1 MKHLFLIAITAALFA
16 APAFAAPEP
25 QAPIL
30 GEWQGLDT
38 CASPGPQPVA
48 FTVTAEQGAEDAP
61 PTYTVRV
68 SAFPG
73 QPDTYNMTATYEPNR
88 RPFFVPPT
96 MADEF
101 PARGMWHLKPRANPY
116 APRLALAVSLSGDM
130 VYGYAP
136 GVRCGREKQAFS
148 ARRTSP

>member
-1 MKHLFLIAITAALFA
+1 MKRLFLATVTAALIA
-16 APAFAAPEP
+16 APAFATMGPPAP
-25 QAPIL
+25 L
-30 GEWQGLDT
+30 VGEWQGLDT

-48 FTVTAEQGAEDAP
+48 FTVTAEQGADGQP

-73 QPDTYNMTATYEPNR
+73 QPDAYNMTATYEPNR

-96 MADEF
+96 MRDAY

-116 APRLALAVSLSGDM
+116 APGLALSVSLSGDR

-136 GVRCGREKQAFS
+136 GVRCGREKREFS
-148 ARRTSP
+148 AQRTAR